1 MLVISEILFILVLAL
16 ILFSLYRNE
25 RILSKSVLPQ
35 AGVEEFWN
43 GPERRKHIRFRKKL
57 VVSYR
62 VVKHPHIKNR
72 CRTIDISEGGMKLI
86 INEKLDKGTMLDIKI
101 SIPESGKNIDA
112 EGGVAWTEDMPERDA
127 FGRRLFFAGIKF
139 SAINEPNGSSLLEY
153 IQSLNVKNQESAS

>member
-1 MLVISEILFILVLAL
+1 MLVIFELLSILMLAM

-43 GPERRKHIRFRKKL
+43 GPERRKHTRFRKKL
-57 VVSYR
+57 VVSYC
-62 VVKHPHIKNR
+62 VIKHPHIKNR

-86 INEKLDKGTMLDIKI
+86 LNEKLDKGTILDIKI
-101 SIPESGKNIDA
+101 SIPKSEKSIYA
-112 EGGVAWTEDMPERDA
+112 EGGVAWTEDISERDA

-139 SAINEPNGSSLLEY
+139 SAINEPDGSSLLEY
-153 IQSLNVKNQESAS
+153 IQSLNSKNPEPAS